1 MCCMRRRTLSFEYE
15 VKLAIEMHIRLG
27 VPDRA
32 SHASTVPF
40 STTRNAVRIG
50 SAGGSWSNT
59 AFTTEDTWTSSPS
72 AVARRM
78 VWRIH

>member
-15 VKLAIEMHIRLG
+15 VKLAIEMH
-27 VPDRA
+27 RA